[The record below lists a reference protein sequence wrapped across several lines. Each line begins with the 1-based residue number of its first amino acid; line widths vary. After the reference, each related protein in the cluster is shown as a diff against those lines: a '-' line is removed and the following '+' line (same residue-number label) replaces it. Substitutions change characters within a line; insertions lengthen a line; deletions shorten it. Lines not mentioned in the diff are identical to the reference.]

1 MALVKFEHTVFAL
14 PFALIGFFY
23 PYSTD
28 NYQFSWLLLVQVLIC
43 MVAARNSA
51 MGFNRYI
58 DRDIDAINPRTA
70 DREIPAGKISA
81 KNALIFVIVN
91 SIIFILVAYT
101 INTLCF
107 FLSFAALALLLG
119 YSFTKRFTALC
130 HFFLGLTLSIAPTAA
145 YISVTGNF
153 GNGSILI
160 LSAIVLLWSA
170 GFDILYSL
178 SDEEFDRGENLHSV
192 PQLLG
197 RKKAFLLSIILHL
210 LDLPLLVLFYFMA
223 GMGWF
228 YIIGASLFA
237 LMLIYQHCIISPSN
251 LKRLNGA
258 FFTSNGFA
266 SIVFALFTIIDF
278 LFVQ

>member
-1 MALVKFEHTVFAL
+1 
-14 PFALIGFFY
+14 
-23 PYSTD
+23 
-28 NYQFSWLLLVQVLIC
+28 